1 MTKKDGGK
9 PTDSYTCYDKPL
21 PPTTTT
27 LAPETTPGVTT
38 IPPSVAPDTVT
49 PTTAAV
55 TTVPPSEAPETT
67 TPTST
72 GDGFIQFE
80 HEHNP
85 LVPEST
91 TPEATTVPP
100 TTTTPTT
107 TGDEEFIE
115 SEFPVP
121 EPSPEPGV
129 IEDCCGNDVEADALE
144 GTCFSKITDLPLDT
158 LHGRE
163 LSDTFED
170 NVYMSY
176 YKYYLESCTF
186 GEDCT
191 YTELSDPDPQHH
203 KFKVGKSRVKIEAY
217 DIAGN
222 KYECMRNV
230 YVHDMQPPKFVYGEF
245 VHEETSEPYQQEF
258 SPDSLTVRL
267 EVDKETCN
275 IKASETFSKYETL
288 QGGGSGHDVTAID
301 NCDVVRAGDNIGAEV
316 MRKIY
321 DANGT
326 IIFDSSSE
334 NFTDETL
341 LTTGPGSYKMEIIAI
356 DDYSDDIT
364 FPSNRSAD
372 THKSVLTVDLELY
385 DEAPPSGISACP
397 ADMIGEKEVLI
408 GPNETEAVVFLGDSE
423 CNLRQLPTSQ

>member
-27 LAPETTPGVTT
+27 LVPETTPGVTT

-186 GEDCT
+186 GDDCT
-191 YTELSDPDPQHH
+191 YTELTDPDPQHH
-203 KFKVGKSRVKIEAY
+203 KFKVGKTRVKIEAY
-217 DIAGN
+217 DISGN
-222 KYECMRNV
+222 MYACMRNI
-230 YVHDMQPPKFVYGEF
+230 YVHDMQPPTFVYGEELF
-245 VHEETSEPYQQEF
+245 NSETGETHRQQFTPE
-258 SPDSLTVRL
+258 SLSARM
-267 EVDKETCN
+267 EVDTTTCN
-275 IKASETFSKYETL
+275 KNVADIITSYESL
-288 QGGGSGHDVTAID
+288 QGAGLHDLAAQD
-301 NCDVVRAGDNIGAEV
+301 NCDVIRDGDEIGAEV
-316 MRKIY
+316 VKKIY
-321 DANGT
+321 DSNDNLLY
-326 IIFDSSSE
+326 DSSSE
-334 NFTDETL
+334 EYSAQSQITS
-341 LTTGPGSYKMEIIAI
+341 GPGHYKLEIIGI
-356 DDYSDDIT
+356 DDY
-364 FPSNRSAD
+364 
-372 THKSVLTVDLELY
+372 
-385 DEAPPSGISACP
+385 
-397 ADMIGEKEVLI
+397 
-408 GPNETEAVVFLGDSE
+408 
-423 CNLRQLPTSQ
+423 